1 MKFDYLVVSALMVL
15 ATCSAAFAGG
25 ASAPELDPGTL
36 NALVSGLTGAFVVF
50 RLYRGRKA
58 K

>member
-1 MKFDYLVVSALMVL
+1 MKFNHFVVLAVMVL
-15 ATCSAAFAGG
+15 ACCPSAFAQPP
-25 ASAPELDPGTL
+25 STPELDPGTL

-50 RLYRGRKA
+50 RLYRGRKV

>member
-1 MKFDYLVVSALMVL
+1 MKFNYLTVLVLMVL
-15 ATCSAAFAGG
+15 ACCPSAFASPP
-25 ASAPELDPGTL
+25 SAPELDPGTL
-36 NALVSGLTGAFVVF
+36 NALVTGLTGAFVAF